1 MLPSTTSRARAN
13 TILAMTSS
21 PAQTR
26 AEDLKHRKYDATCA
40 ATGSHFSPFAFETT
54 GGHGAST
61 ANAVYFLFAKQ
72 LRDSGLPADV
82 LVGKLNKDISFALRR
97 GTIAQVTTSP

>member
-1 MLPSTTSRARAN
+1 MLPSTSSRARAS

-40 ATGSHFSPFAFETT
+40 ATGSHFSPFALETT
-54 GGHGAST
+54 GGPGAS
-61 ANAVYFLFAKQ
+61 NATVYLLFAEQ
-72 LRDSGLPADV
+72 VRDSGLSADV
-82 LVGKLNKDISFALRR
+82 LVESSRRTSRLRSAGAR
-97 GTIAQVTTSP
+97 LPK